1 MMLILQSF
9 AEGASVPALG
19 LSNKAVYESDLSD
32 LASKSADTN
41 AKIQYPEVY
50 FKPQA
55 LTREY
60 LTGPSVDQCLCTS
73 PLLYLND
80 VNM

>member
-32 LASKSADTN
+32 VPSKSTEAN
-41 AKIQYPEVY
+41 AKNQYPEVY

-55 LTREY
+55 LTRECWSR
-60 LTGPSVDQCLCTS
+60 PSVDCVCTRLTS
-73 PLLYLND
+73 TCDLI
-80 VNM
+80 